1 MKRRPSREIEIFS
14 LSAIDLFAAAMG
26 AFALLTIVLMPF
38 YQKEIQERTPENAIA
53 DLLRAAENSVVATE
67 EQRKALE
74 AKRSAAASNVSAIKS
89 DAEAPYLK
97 RRQKPNALLKYQSQS
112 QSSRAPKSRHPLFPS
127 AF

>member
-38 YQKEIQERTPENAIA
+38 YQKEIRERTPENAIA

-67 EQRKALE
+67 EQRKAFKCFCNQIRCRNPPCQI
-74 AKRSAAASNVSAIKS
+74 ARC
-89 DAEAPYLK
+89 
-97 RRQKPNALLKYQSQS
+97 RGR
-112 QSSRAPKSRHPLFPS
+112 FT
-127 AF
+127 